1 MSSGKKQQS
10 TKENYDEAQ
19 PVCNNQN
26 DFNQA
31 ILNAIRYSNK
41 ESIKKSQPWASVCG
55 VIWVIFFVWALILAM
70 KLPEGT
76 QRVEHVMF
84 AILFSPA
91 YVLANYLSDF
101 NSGNAPVVKSGNIFS
116 TKYT

>member
-1 MSSGKKQQS
+1 MSSGKKQS
-10 TKENYDEAQ
+10 TKEHYDQ
-19 PVCNNQN
+19 DKPVCNNQN

-31 ILNAIRYSNK
+31 ILNAVKYSNK
-41 ESIKKSQPWASVCG
+41 ESMKRAQPWASICG

-76 QRVEHVMF
+76 KRVEHVMF

-91 YVLANYLSDF
+91 YVLANYLSGF
-101 NSGNAPVVKSGNIFS
+101 NSDDAPVAKSGNIFT